1 MTVKHIIFDAS
12 VLAKFPQT
20 ETFFKTARNS
30 SMGTA
35 VYIRS
40 HCVPRTDIWYILDL
54 LQRKNID
61 VIVLSKTAS
70 GAGQVLDAFGI
81 SYSRSINTLDEIE
94 DEASDYGYVTTM
106 VKNRENARARG
117 FRAVRFVP
125 GIGQDTCEVLA
136 LAGYRRQSNI

>member
-30 SMGTA
+30 TRGTA
-35 VYIRS
+35 AYIRS
-40 HCVPRTDIWYILDL
+40 HCVPRTDVWYILDL

-70 GAGQVLDAFGI
+70 GAGQVLDTLGI
-81 SYSRSINTLDEIE
+81 SYSRSISTLDEIK
-94 DEASDYGYVTTM
+94 DEASDYGYVTTLI
-106 VKNRENARARG
+106 KNRESARARG

>member
-20 ETFFKTARNS
+20 ETFFETARNS

-35 VYIRS
+35 AYIRC

-54 LQRKNID
+54 LRLKNID

-81 SYSRSINTLDEIE
+81 SYKKIISSLDEIE
-94 DEASDYGYVTTM
+94 DETCYYGYVTTLA
-106 VKNRENARARG
+106 KNCEIAKKRG
-117 FRAVRFVP
+117 FRAVRFIP
-125 GIGQDTCEVLA
+125 GIGQDAYEVLA
-136 LAGYRRQSNI
+136 LAGYKKKSNL